1 MVRWYFGTTVIYGFS
16 RAVTYDY
23 KGEKL
28 YFNRNMEKFETKK
41 MLTVDNFSR
50 IVHNSLAACF
60 VWPSMLADDIKLI
73 ECGLKGKDPAEYE

>member
-1 MVRWYFGTTVIYGFS
+1 
-16 RAVTYDY
+16 
-23 KGEKL
+23 
-28 YFNRNMEKFETKK
+28 MEKFETKK

-73 ECGLKGKDPAEYE
+73 ECGLKGKDAAEYE